1 MRILIALSPDG
12 LLRRF
17 EAVGHAGAAVR
28 GHNVACAAVTTLLR
42 TTGRLCVER
51 GITLAGGAGGAGEP
65 GEMRLILSA
74 GAAPEGGW
82 LRGVTDFLL
91 RGVKDLQ
98 EEFPKEIALRLEM
111 TEV

>member
-1 MRILIALSPDG
+1 MVRILVALSPDG

-17 EAVGHAGAAVR
+17 EAEGHAGAEAW
-28 GHNVACAAVTTLLR
+28 GQNIACAAVTAMLR
-42 TTGRLCVER
+42 TAGRLCAER
-51 GITLAGGAGGAGEP
+51 GITLAGGAGEP

-74 GAAPEGGW
+74 GAAPEAGW

-98 EEFPKEIALRLEM
+98 DEFPEEIALRVEM

>member
-1 MRILIALSPDG
+1 MVRVLIALTPEG

-17 EAVGHAGAAVR
+17 EAEGHAGAAVR
-28 GHNVACAAVTTLLR
+28 GQNIACAAVTTLLR
-42 TTGRLCVER
+42 TAGRLCTER
-51 GITLAGGAGGAGEP
+51 GITLAGGAGQP

-74 GAAPEGGW
+74 PAAPEGGW

-98 EEFPKEIALRLEM
+98 DEFPKEIALRVEM

>member
-1 MRILIALSPDG
+1 MVRILISLSPDG
-12 LLRRF
+12 HLHGF
-17 EAVGHAGAAVR
+17 EAEGHAGVTVR
-28 GHNVACAAVTTLLR
+28 GQNIACAAVTTLLR
-42 TTGRLCVER
+42 TAGRLCAER
-51 GITLAGGAGGAGEP
+51 GITVAGGAGEP

-98 EEFPKEIALRLEM
+98 DEFPKEIALRVEM

>member
-1 MRILIALSPDG
+1 MVRILIALSPGG

-17 EAVGHAGAAVR
+17 EAEGHAGAAVR
-28 GHNVACAAVTTLLR
+28 GQNVACAAVTTLLR

-51 GITLAGGAGGAGEP
+51 GITLAGGAGEP